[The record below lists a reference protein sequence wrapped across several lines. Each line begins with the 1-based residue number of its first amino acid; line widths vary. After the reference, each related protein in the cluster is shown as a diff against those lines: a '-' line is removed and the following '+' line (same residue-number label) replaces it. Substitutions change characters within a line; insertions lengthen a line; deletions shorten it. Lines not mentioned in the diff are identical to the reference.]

1 MWRWPSLPA
10 TASPSC
16 RTTSRREARGRT
28 SASARRYS
36 AMTIRKLGRGLD
48 VLIPQ
53 RMNAAGRGK
62 EVITVPVE
70 DIAPNKYQPRQM
82 FSAGELEELAGS
94 IRREGVLQ
102 PVLVRQSV
110 RGYELIAGERRL
122 RAAKLANLPAVPA
135 IVLDVDDRKAQ
146 ELALVENLQREDLNA
161 IEQAHGFRSLMSR
174 YNLTQEALADAIGI
188 KRSTI
193 ANTLRLLDLPEKI
206 LEGLA
211 SDAISAGHAKV
222 LLSVANAEAQL
233 ALFQEVKER
242 GLSVRA
248 LEELIA
254 SGVVPVRRSSAPKA
268 HAEKSSAQTA
278 ALADELTRLLGTK
291 VQISAHGAR
300 GVIHIHFFSAEDFE
314 RLRELFRAAQPTP
327 A

>member
-1 MWRWPSLPA
+1 
-10 TASPSC
+10 
-16 RTTSRREARGRT
+16 
-28 SASARRYS
+28 
-36 AMTIRKLGRGLD
+36 MTIRKLGRGLD

-53 RMNAAGRGK
+53 RMSATGRGK

-70 DIAPNKYQPRQM
+70 DIAPNKYQPRQV
-82 FSAGELEELAGS
+82 FGAGELEELAGS

-102 PVLVRQSV
+102 PVLVRQAV

-135 IVLDVDDRKAQ
+135 IVLDVDERKAQ

-161 IEQAHGFRSLMSR
+161 VEQAHGFRSLMDR
-174 YNLTQEALADAIGI
+174 YNLTQEALSDAIGI
-188 KRSTI
+188 KRSTV
-193 ANTLRLLDLPEKI
+193 ANTLRLLDLPEEI
-206 LEGLA
+206 LQGLA
-211 SDAISAGHAKV
+211 SGVISTGHAKV
-222 LLSVANAEAQL
+222 LLSVTNGEAQL

-254 SGVVPVRRSSAPKA
+254 GRIVPTRRDAAPK
-268 HAEKSSAQTA
+268 KRVGGGDSQMN
-278 ALADELTRLLGTK
+278 ALVDELTRLLGTK
-291 VQISAHGAR
+291 VQITRHGAK

>member
-1 MWRWPSLPA
+1 
-10 TASPSC
+10 
-16 RTTSRREARGRT
+16 
-28 SASARRYS
+28 
-36 AMTIRKLGRGLD
+36 MTIRKLGRGLD

>member
-1 MWRWPSLPA
+1 
-10 TASPSC
+10 
-16 RTTSRREARGRT
+16 
-28 SASARRYS
+28 
-36 AMTIRKLGRGLD
+36 MTIRKLGRGLD

-53 RMNAAGRGK
+53 RMSTGGRGK
-62 EVITVPVE
+62 EVITLPVE
-70 DIAPNKYQPRQM
+70 EIAPNKYQPRQM
-82 FSAGELEELAGS
+82 FSNDELEELAGS

-102 PVLVRQSV
+102 PILVRQSV

-161 IEQAHGFRSLMSR
+161 IEQAQGFRSLMSR

-206 LEGLA
+206 LQGLA
-211 SDAISAGHAKV
+211 HEVISAGHAKV
-222 LLSVANAEAQL
+222 LLSVENVEAQL
-233 ALFQEVKER
+233 AFFHEVKER

-254 SGVVPVRRSSAPKA
+254 SGVVPVRRSSSPKT

-291 VQISAHGAR
+291 VQITAQGAK

-314 RLRELFRAAQPTP
+314 RLRELFLAAQPTP